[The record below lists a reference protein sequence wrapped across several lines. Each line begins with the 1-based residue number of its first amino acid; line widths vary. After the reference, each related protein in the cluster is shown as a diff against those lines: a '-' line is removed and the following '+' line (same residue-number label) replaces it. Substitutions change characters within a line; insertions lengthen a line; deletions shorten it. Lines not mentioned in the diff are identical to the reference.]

1 PVIGTATSHGT
12 PIALTRKRSTF
23 GRDGLNLAA
32 LQDLTENRATSP
44 KRFYDIA
51 NQFGFTFNWAYAS
64 HDTTAYFSSGLLPV
78 RAPGLDRRPPTL
90 RARAGAAPVA
100 AHPGHRRV
108 RVARLPAGEG
118 PPARHDDARGPAPE
132 LEQPVGARV

>member
-32 LQDLTENRATSP
+32 LQDLTEGRATSAG
-44 KRFYDIA
+44 KFYDIA

-78 RAPGLDRRPPTL
+78 RAPGLDRRLPTNGNGRYEWRGFL
-90 RARAGAAPVA
+90 SEQD
-100 AHPGHRRV
+100 HPH
-108 RVARLPAGEG
+108 GEG
-118 PPARHDDARGPAPE
+118 GVNG
-132 LEQPVGARV
+132 LFLNW